1 MTDGK
6 KPTDADQSRE
16 RAVKTYEQ
24 AIATVAQHADQLDAR
39 WRSFVRSCYSGPIGG
54 SFDRPW
60 FALYDARAMQ
70 GTVSPGCTDAYED
83 IQRVAND
90 IRGVIGKLDEAARQG
105 DIFPGTR
112 RDVLRRF
119 RLDNPAWTR

>member
-1 MTDGK
+1 
-6 KPTDADQSRE
+6 
-16 RAVKTYEQ
+16 
-24 AIATVAQHADQLDAR
+24 
-39 WRSFVRSCYSGPIGG
+39 
-54 SFDRPW
+54 
-60 FALYDARAMQ
+60 MQ

-90 IRGVIGKLDEAARQG
+90 IRGVIGKLDEAARQA